1 MTQSE
6 SLYNYTRQR
15 AESKAFQILH
25 NVSSVHNLFPNNA
38 RVNKTKNFQQ
48 LEGLLKQ
55 RMMEEANEEFKQ
67 TERNQEL
74 KTHTPQGN
82 IGRN

>member
-1 MTQSE
+1 
-6 SLYNYTRQR
+6 
-15 AESKAFQILH
+15 
-25 NVSSVHNLFPNNA
+25 VHTLFPNNA
-38 RVNKTKNFQQ
+38 TVNKDRKKFQQ

-74 KTHTPQGN
+74 KTHIPQGN
-82 IGRN
+82 IGRNYKENEYLGNVMHFIYGNSDIPRK